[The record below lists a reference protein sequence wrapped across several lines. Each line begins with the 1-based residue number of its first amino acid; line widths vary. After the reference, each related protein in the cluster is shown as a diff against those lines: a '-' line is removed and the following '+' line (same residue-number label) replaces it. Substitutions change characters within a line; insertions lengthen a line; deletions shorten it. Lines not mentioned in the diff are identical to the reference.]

1 MQDAAVSNPHNN
13 STKQILTTPQ
23 SGRETESQRDD
34 LTSCSQTKLE
44 MNKVEFQ
51 SWVKATV
58 RPVIFLGN
66 AVCVDPSYFLCIFSG
81 KESKEKKSEE

>member
-1 MQDAAVSNPHNN
+1 
-13 STKQILTTPQ
+13 
-23 SGRETESQRDD
+23 
-34 LTSCSQTKLE
+34 

-51 SWVKATV
+51 SRVKATV

-81 KESKEKKSEE
+81 KESKEKKIRRVKGKRILDMTSSLRPRYFLFLRVI